1 VKFAQSS
8 SRPLPFAAT
17 AGHDRGVSV
26 RRPRALAPLILACAL
41 AALLLVPVGAN
52 AAATQFGSSLAPGP
66 VLTFGCNAKPGLT
79 NSPNWGD
86 FGLFANNEPGG
97 CTWSQAGVWGLNA
110 GSDPRTRSVPSDGR
124 IIAAEVLSGP
134 NPSPISITIFKQLAQ
149 PGAGS
154 ACCFFAG
161 DTGPF
166 QLTPNAITTL
176 PLNIPVERNTKE
188 GVLGVDLVSVS
199 AENDGGSLPLR
210 EVGPHNVLSIPD
222 GDPMTGAFY
231 PRLGRIPN
239 DSQGGRHEIQEG
251 VPGLELLVRW
261 TFCPAGDVTCTPG
274 AAAPPGPAPAAPP
287 APTPGPAPKG
297 AGGATAPRLAGNQAA
312 VDGGKA
318 LVNLVCGGDVA
329 CEGKLSL
336 LGSTATASAAGKKPK
351 PVVYGGASYKLDAGA
366 KGGVRVTLNPK
377 GKKLLSNHAKATV
390 TLRLAPN
397 GGTATT
403 AKLTLSR
410 AVAKR

>member
-1 VKFAQSS
+1 
-8 SRPLPFAAT
+8 
-17 AGHDRGVSV
+17 VSV
-26 RRPRALAPLILACAL
+26 RRPRALAPLILACVL
-41 AALLLVPVGAN
+41 AALLLVPVGAS

-66 VLTFGCNAKPGLT
+66 TLSFGCNAKPSLYDASG
-79 NSPNWGD
+79 NY
-86 FGLFANNEPGG
+86 GLFVNNEPGG
-97 CTWSQAGVWGLNA
+97 CTWSQAGVWGLNS

-149 PGAGS
+149 PGMGS
-154 ACCFFAG
+154 ACCFFVS

-166 QLTPNAITTL
+166 QLTPNAVTTL

-210 EVGPHNVLSIPD
+210 EAGPHNALSIPD
-222 GDPMTGAFY
+222 GNPMAGAFY

-239 DSQGGRHEIQEG
+239 DSQGGRHELLEG
-251 VPGLELLVRW
+251 VPGIELLVRW

-274 AAAPPGPAPAAPP
+274 AAPPAAPAPAAPP
-287 APTPGPAPKG
+287 ATTPAPGPTPKG
-297 AGGATAPRLAGNQAA
+297 AGGTAAPRLAGNQAA

-318 LVNLVCGGDVA
+318 LVNLVCGGDA
-329 CEGKLSL
+329 TCEGKLSL
-336 LGSTATASAAGKKPK
+336 LGSPATASIAAKKPK
-351 PVVYGGASYKLDAGA
+351 LPVYGTASYKLAAGA
-366 KGGVRVTLNPK
+366 KGTVKVTLNAK
-377 GKKLLSNHAKATV
+377 GKKLLRNHAKATV
-390 TLRLAPN
+390 TLRLAPK

-410 AVAKR
+410 AAPRR

>member
-1 VKFAQSS
+1 
-8 SRPLPFAAT
+8 
-17 AGHDRGVSV
+17 VSV

-41 AALLLVPVGAN
+41 AALLLVPAGAG
-52 AAATQFGSSLAPGP
+52 AASSQFGSSLAPGP
-66 VLTFGCNAKPGLT
+66 ATVFGCNAKPSGYDLSG
-79 NSPNWGD
+79 NIGFS
-86 FGLFANNEPGG
+86 ANNEAGG
-97 CTWSQAGVWGLNA
+97 CTWSQAGVWGLSS

-134 NPSPISITIFKQLAQ
+134 NPSPISITVFKQLAQ

-210 EVGPHNVLSIPD
+210 EAGPHNVLSIPD
-222 GDPMTGAFY
+222 GDPMAGAFY
-231 PRLGRIPN
+231 PRLGRVPN
-239 DSQGGRHEIQEG
+239 DSQGGRHELLEG
-251 VPGLELLVRW
+251 VPGFELLVRW

-274 AAAPPGPAPAAPP
+274 AAPPAPPAPPAPAAPP
-287 APTPGPAPKG
+287 APTTVPAPK
-297 AGGATAPRLAGNQAA
+297 ATPGVPRAPRLGGNGAPVQGAN
-312 VDGGKA
+312 A
-318 LVNLVCGGDVA
+318 LVPLVCGGDAA
-329 CEGKLSL
+329 CEGRLSL
-336 LGSTATASAAGKKPK
+336 LAPAAAASVAGKKPK
-351 PVVYGGASYKLDAGA
+351 PIVYGSASYKLAAGA
-366 KGGVRVTLNPK
+366 KGTVKVTLNAK
-377 GKKLLSNHAKATV
+377 GKKLLRNHAKATV
-390 TLRLAPN
+390 TLRLAPK

-403 AKLTLSR
+403 AKLTLTRS
-410 AVAKR
+410 APKR